1 VQLKAPGKSQEGGQ
15 VMLNSKPSGIR
26 KTLSPNRVEA
36 LTDGVFAIVMTIL
49 VLELGVPIMAGE
61 PSHTELTGRL
71 LAMWPQFLSYFV
83 TFLLLGFM
91 WSVHYYQFSNI
102 RRSDSGLVWLN
113 ILFLMFMSLLPFS
126 TSLLGQHIDEQVP
139 ILIYGGNFIA
149 CVAVRYFQW
158 TYATKNYRLI
168 DRDINPFEI
177 KQPKIMLPMAIG
189 VFIVGI
195 CLSLLSN
202 IASIC
207 VFAAILIFF
216 IIRTTIYRRIRVY
229 AQPVK

>member
-1 VQLKAPGKSQEGGQ
+1 MPNAEPR
-15 VMLNSKPSGIR
+15 GIR
-26 KTLSPNRVEA
+26 KALSPNRLEA

-49 VLELGVPIMAGE
+49 VLELGVPIVAGE
-61 PSHTELTGRL
+61 PLHTELTGRL

-102 RRSDSGLVWLN
+102 RRSDSVLVWLN

-149 CVAVRYFQW
+149 CLVVRYFQW
-158 TYATKNYRLI
+158 TYATKNYRLV
-168 DRDINPFEI
+168 DRDVALFEL
-177 KQPKIMLPMAIG
+177 KQPRIMLPIGVG
-189 VFIVGI
+189 VFIIGMG
-195 CLSLLSN
+195 LSFLSN
-202 IASIC
+202 IVSMC
-207 VFAAILIFF
+207 VFAAMIVFF
-216 IIRTTIYRRIRVY
+216 IIRTSHYRRIAAP
-229 AQPVK
+229 AQPMK

>member
-1 VQLKAPGKSQEGGQ
+1 
-15 VMLNSKPSGIR
+15 MLNAKSRGIR
-26 KTLSPNRVEA
+26 EALSPNRVEA

-61 PSHTELTGRL
+61 LLHTELSGRL

-83 TFLLLGFM
+83 TFLMLGFM

-126 TSLLGQHIDEQVP
+126 TSLLGQHINEQVP

-149 CVAVRYFQW
+149 CMLMRYFQW
-158 TYATKNYRLI
+158 TYATKNCRLV
-168 DRDINPFEI
+168 DSDISPVQV
-177 KQPKIMLPMAIG
+177 KQPKIMLLMGIG
-189 VFIVGI
+189 VCIIGTG
-195 CLSLLSN
+195 LSFLSN
-202 IASIC
+202 IVSIC
-207 VFAAILIFF
+207 VFAAIIVFF
-216 IIRTTIYRRIRVY
+216 IIRTTHYRRIVAS
-229 AQPVK
+229 AQPAK

>member
-1 VQLKAPGKSQEGGQ
+1 
-15 VMLNSKPSGIR
+15 MLNSKPSGIR

-91 WSVHYYQFSNI
+91 WSAHYYQFSTI

-126 TSLLGQHIDEQVP
+126 TSLLGQHIDKQVS

-149 CVAVRYFQW
+149 CMLTRYFQW
-158 TYATKNYRLI
+158 TYATKKYRLV
-168 DRDINPFEI
+168 DRDISPVQV
-177 KQPKIMLPMAIG
+177 KQPKTILLMGIG
-189 VFIVGI
+189 VCIIGI
-195 CLSLLSN
+195 GLSFLSN
-202 IASIC
+202 LASIF